1 MSTIA
6 IVVLVIHLALL
17 VGIFYTYFH
26 LVASVLRLQGSR
38 SRQAAPGQRRFALLV
53 PAHNEASVIGTT
65 VSNMLQLNYQRDRF
79 DVIVVAD
86 NCDDD
91 TFQLAR
97 EAGAICHER
106 NIGPSGRKAF
116 ALSWLLEQLSFEKHQ
131 YDAIVV
137 FDADSRP
144 SADFL
149 TIMSSNLQAGE
160 SVIQG
165 QHVISNP
172 EASVFTRLADIDM
185 RLNNRL
191 RNQSRSNLG
200 LSCRLM
206 GDAMCFHRTI
216 LERFPWNAFSL
227 VEDREYGIQLVRQG
241 IHLHYA
247 PEAKSFGQAARG
259 WARAK
264 SQRMR
269 WSGGMMDLRRRY
281 VPSLLSAGFRR
292 RDMSALDQGIEL
304 ILPPYSLMALAGIAV
319 LMLQLLFPSS
329 ASSTSIAMTL
339 LIILAWILVPVFG
352 LLFDRAPASLYPYIF
367 LGPAYAVWRIWVSLL
382 AILRLNQLQWVR
394 TKRSEE

>member
-1 MSTIA
+1 MSTITV
-6 IVVLVIHLALL
+6 VVLVIHVALL
-17 VGIFYTYFH
+17 VGILYTYFH
-26 LVASVLRLQGSR
+26 LVASVLRLRRFR
-38 SRQAAPGQRRFALLV
+38 SRPAEPGQRRFALLI
-53 PAHNEASVIGTT
+53 PAHNEASVIGAT
-65 VSNMLQLNYQRDRF
+65 VTNMLQLDYQCDRF

-91 TFQLAR
+91 TSRLAR

-106 NIGPSGRKAF
+106 NIGPVGRKAF
-116 ALSWLLEQLSFEKHQ
+116 ALSWLLDQLSLEKHQ

-137 FDADSRP
+137 FDADSKP

-149 TIMSSNLQAGE
+149 TIMSSNLQAGAT
-160 SVIQG
+160 VIQG
-165 QHVISNP
+165 QHIISNP

-191 RNQSRSNLG
+191 RNQSRSNVG

-281 VPSLLSAGFRR
+281 GPSLFNAGFRR
-292 RDMSALDQGIEL
+292 RNLSALDQGFEL
-304 ILPPYSLMALAGIAV
+304 ILPPYSLMALTGITV
-319 LMLQLLFPSS
+319 LLLQLLFPSS
-329 ASSTSIAMTL
+329 ASSRSIVMTL

-367 LGPAYAVWRIWVSLL
+367 LGPVYAAWRNWISLL
-382 AILRLNQLQWVR
+382 AILRLDQLQWVR